1 MSYTIKPEIKVS
13 ASKRGYDLWY
23 VNAKGLRVLHKKNL
37 TLDEANRES
46 VSLCGHVRLWQDI
59 FKKA

>member
-1 MSYTIKPEIKVS
+1 MSYKIKPEIKLS
-13 ASKRGYDLWY
+13 PSKRGYELWY
-23 VNAKGLRVLHKKNL
+23 VNPKGLRVLHKKNL
-37 TLDEANRES
+37 TLDEAGKES